1 MNKQELLEKLEK
13 LDEVLLIEL
22 LNLNSQEI
30 IDAFLDRIAE
40 REDFI
45 RHEIEDL

>member
-1 MNKQELLEKLEK
+1 MDKQELLEQLGK

-22 LNLNSQEI
+22 LNLTSQDI

-40 REDFI
+40 REEFI
-45 RHEIEDL
+45 RHEIEEL